1 MTEERSFINA
11 STFTDFCGAYSERER
26 SGVTPMS
33 IATQKYTTTIQHD
46 RHGRTIAMRLKPYIY
61 KHIVLL
67 ICTVVLLFGSLLVNH
82 NIQQNAH
89 AANPGSGNA
98 CSWYTIRFG
107 DTLANIASGYHTN
120 IWTLARVNGIG
131 NINLIFSGQQI
142 CIPHVVHS
150 SGGQSSG
157 GSGTSSGGGQSGI
170 LANGY
175 VPWYNYNALEW
186 SSRNEV
192 SAQLRQIAVDYGLPT
207 NLVLAIAWQESGWT
221 QHVIARDGGIGVMQL
236 MPYTAMSLN
245 SSTGIHRDPYKL
257 WDNLNLGATYLHY
270 LWGYFHGNLYQVI
283 SAYNEGGWAVTHR
296 GIFNWNYVNNVM
308 YLMRTL

>member
-1 MTEERSFINA
+1 
-11 STFTDFCGAYSERER
+11 
-26 SGVTPMS
+26 
-33 IATQKYTTTIQHD
+33 
-46 RHGRTIAMRLKPYIY
+46 MRLKPYIY

-67 ICTVVLLFGSLLVNH
+67 ICTVVLLFGSLLLTH
-82 NIQQNAH
+82 NQQQNAH

-107 DTLANIASGYHTN
+107 DTLANIAGGYHTN

-131 NINLIFSGQQI
+131 NINLIFAGQRL
-142 CIPHVVHS
+142 CIPYVVRN
-150 SGGQSSG
+150 GGQSSG
-157 GSGTSSGGGQSGI
+157 GGSGSSSGGGQSGI
-170 LANGY
+170 LASGY
-175 VPWYNYNALEW
+175 VPWYNYNALQW

-192 SAQLRQIAVDYGLPT
+192 SAQLRQVALNYGLPV

-236 MPYTAMSLN
+236 MPYTAMSIN
-245 SSTGIHRDPYKL
+245 TSTGIQRDPYKL
-257 WDNLNLGATYLHY
+257 WDNINLGATYLRY
-270 LWGYFHGNLYQVI
+270 LWSYFQGNLYQVI

-296 GIFNWNYVNNVM
+296 GIFNWNYVNSVM